1 MLDNILF
8 FERPYRHFLCV
19 DSLDQAVAAQA
30 AAVLGGPLPW
40 EQSAVSVASR
50 LDLRRHYAQRAEAP
64 AFLHSGFLNEMRGR
78 VQTLFQA
85 PLSADDIQVQG
96 RRQLPG
102 QRIGVHND
110 SPGLGDE
117 GYRVVLQFTHDLSP
131 EDGGLFNIH
140 AGDDPEAICQSI
152 RPYPNLAVGFE
163 MGAQSYH
170 SVTPPT
176 RQPRAAL
183 IFNFWHQ
190 GNSPVVARRVR
201 QALATL
207 LPDVARL
214 EEEGPAN
221 WPAPRAAQ
229 ALLAEWCMGNAA
241 QAAGLLLA
249 AAAASETVRSPGID
263 KALARL
269 GFPAGAPLPSGEAIL
284 AAAQAHAGLNSD
296 PDTLRAA
303 LALAVWGAGAPSRIF
318 SHEHWS
324 RCAAQVRPW
333 AHRLPIRAMH
343 LAEALFPE
351 WPRAG
356 KV

>member
-1 MLDNILF
+1 M
-8 FERPYRHFLCV
+8 
-19 DSLDQAVAAQA
+19 
-30 AAVLGGPLPW
+30 
-40 EQSAVSVASR
+40 
-50 LDLRRHYAQRAEAP
+50 
-64 AFLHSGFLNEMRGR
+64 HSGFLNEMRGR

-221 WPAPRAAQ
+221 WPAPRAQ

-303 LALAVWGAGAPSRIF
+303 LALAVWVAGAPSRIF

-324 RCAAQVRPW
+324 RCAAQVRPGRT
-333 AHRLPIRAMH
+333 ACRYARCI
-343 LAEALFPE
+343 
-351 WPRAG
+351 WPRPCFRSGRGPVRFEPALAAG
-356 KV
+356 LQRLMAAWSSGVIATRTAAKSRSRGTPSRACTEMPCNCTA

>member
-40 EQSAVSVASR
+40 SRAQSASPAGWICAGTMRSGRRRR
-50 LDLRRHYAQRAEAP
+50 L
-64 AFLHSGFLNEMRGR
+64 LHSGFLNEMRGR

-190 GNSPVVARRVR
+190 ATARWWRAGCGRRWRRCCRMSPVWKRRALQLAGAARGASVAGGMVHGQCGAGGRPAAGRRRRV
-201 QALATL
+201 
-207 LPDVARL
+207 
-214 EEEGPAN
+214 GN
-221 WPAPRAAQ
+221 RAQ
-229 ALLAEWCMGNAA
+229 
-241 QAAGLLLA
+241 
-249 AAAASETVRSPGID
+249 PG
-263 KALARL
+263 
-269 GFPAGAPLPSGEAIL
+269 
-284 AAAQAHAGLNSD
+284 
-296 PDTLRAA
+296 
-303 LALAVWGAGAPSRIF
+303 
-318 SHEHWS
+318 
-324 RCAAQVRPW
+324 
-333 AHRLPIRAMH
+333 HR
-343 LAEALFPE
+343 
-351 WPRAG
+351 
-356 KV
+356 